1 MTLRPL
7 SLITCLIAGAY
18 IIIFNW
24 WLLFNLCVLR
34 SALQIMFF
42 PRLCSSR
49 LVFSERSILRLSQ
62 QQLSSSRHFPTCCH
76 CHHSRG
82 PDLRQPG
89 LRLLPPSTSTSST
102 TSVPI
107 PPLHPVF
114 SLIAQPCRLS
124 HSETLHQPAVAV
136 LLMVRL
142 AAAVRRDLNC
152 AVLQSLPRRGDTY
165 CL

>member
-1 MTLRPL
+1 MAFIQSECFEKCFT
-7 SLITCLIAGAY
+7 
-18 IIIFNW
+18 N
-24 WLLFNLCVLR
+24 NV
-34 SALQIMFF
+34 F
-42 PRLCSSR
+42 PPSCLCSSR

-76 CHHSRG
+76 CHHSRC

-89 LRLLPPSTSTSST
+89 LRLLPPSTSST

-142 AAAVRRDLNC
+142 CSEEGFKLCLIKCSSKSASSRRYILSLKTFC
-152 AVLQSLPRRGDTY
+152 VLLI
-165 CL
+165 